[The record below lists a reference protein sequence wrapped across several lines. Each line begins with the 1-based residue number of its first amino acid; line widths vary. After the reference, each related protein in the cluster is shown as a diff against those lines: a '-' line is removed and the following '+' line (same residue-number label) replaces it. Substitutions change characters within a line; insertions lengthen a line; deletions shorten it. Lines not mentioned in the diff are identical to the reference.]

1 MFDTFTT
8 EIINGCP
15 GNGPHSPVDGVIL
28 CGEWRKHCPRLC
40 PFHIHALTVYI
51 QSGQGH
57 VIRRGIANT
66 QSMFR
71 IAESQLFGRFT
82 LLKRGKKNYGMISWI

>member
-1 MFDTFTT
+1 MVVQETVRTVPLT
-8 EIINGCP
+8 
-15 GNGPHSPVDGVIL
+15 GVIL

-71 IAESQLFGRFT
+71 IAESQLLAASLAGIDSPEGR
-82 LLKRGKKNYGMISWI
+82 